1 MRLIRDSMIESLPLA
16 SVVMIYAA
24 RLVELKTRRDTLRG
38 PVLETRTLR
47 LFLLSGTLMLA
58 LGLAEHFWR
67 KPDWNG
73 LTFAAG
79 WLCALGSFWLRRR
92 AIAALGKFWSLHVE
106 IRANHEFVR
115 SGPFRW
121 VRHPTY
127 FSMILELLSA
137 AFILRAPLALAAVSV
152 LFIPVLLVRVRIEEA
167 ALIEKFGDA
176 YREYQ
181 RTTPAIFPCKLPAK

>member
-1 MRLIRDSMIESLPLA
+1 MIEPLPLV
-16 SVVMIYAA
+16 SVVVVYAA
-24 RLVELKTRRDTLRG
+24 RLVELKTKRDTVRG

-58 LGLAEHFWR
+58 LALVENLWR
-67 KPDWNG
+67 KTG
-73 LTFAAG
+73 LSWFTFAAG

-106 IRANHEFVR
+106 IRDHHEFVCN
-115 SGPFRW
+115 GPFRW

-137 AFILRAPLALAAVSV
+137 AFILQAPLALAAVSA
-152 LFIPVLLVRVRIEEA
+152 LFIPVLVTRVRLEEA

-181 RTTPAIFPCKLPAK
+181 RATPAIFPWKLPAK